1 MSHLERCYNIA
12 DLRGMA
18 RRRLP
23 KGVFE
28 YLDRGSEDELAL
40 AHNRRAFDRLKFKT
54 RVLVDLGSLNT
65 EVDLLGGPSAL
76 PLGIA
81 PTGMAGLCSYEG
93 ELALAKAAA
102 QAGVPFTLATGS
114 ITSMEK
120 IAAEAG
126 GRLWFQLYMWK
137 EEELSY
143 QLVQRAKDA
152 GFEALVVTVDFALG
166 NNREYNQRNGFSIP
180 FRISPRSV
188 MDMCLHPRWLLSVL
202 GRYLTSTGMP
212 RHENYPAKYQ
222 HRISSGTGQA
232 KPMRHSSMTWRD
244 IARLREFWPGK
255 LIVKGILRAEDAIL
269 AVENGADAVVVSNH
283 GGRNLDSSVAS
294 IDALPEVVSAVGHR
308 ATVILDSG
316 IRRGSDIA
324 KALALGADSVLIG
337 RATLYG
343 VAAGGQAGAEHA
355 LAILRT
361 ELRKTMGYLGCKTI
375 SDLCPELFEATTAMR
390 VNDEAPPLCRTAI
403 VQPPPGSRRG
413 TSRT

>member
-1 MSHLERCYNIA
+1 MSHLEQCYNIA
-12 DLRGMA
+12 DLREVA
-18 RRRLP
+18 QRRLP

-28 YLDRGSEDELAL
+28 YLDRGSEDEVAL
-40 AHNRRAFDRLKFKT
+40 AHNRRAYDRLKLRT
-54 RVLVDLGSLNT
+54 RVLVDLGNLNT

-76 PLGIA
+76 PLAIA
-81 PTGMAGLCSYEG
+81 PTGIAGLCSYEG

-143 QLVQRAKDA
+143 QLVQRAIDA

-188 MDMCLHPRWLLSVL
+188 MDMCRHPRWLVTVL
-202 GRYLTSTGMP
+202 GRYLTTTGMP
-212 RHENYPAKYQ
+212 RNENYPAKYQ
-222 HRISSGTGQA
+222 HRITSGTDQA
-232 KPMRHSSMTWRD
+232 TPMRHSSMTWKD
-244 IARLREFWPGK
+244 IARLRDFWPGK
-255 LIVKGILRAEDAIL
+255 LIVKGILRAEDALL
-269 AVENGADAVVVSNH
+269 AVESGADAVVVSNH
-283 GGRNLDSSVAS
+283 GGRNLDSSIAS
-294 IDALPEVVSAVGHR
+294 IDALPEIVSAVGHR

-343 VAAGGQAGAEHA
+343 VSAGGQAGAERA
-355 LAILRT
+355 LAILRS
-361 ELRKTMGYLGCKTI
+361 ELRKTMGYVGCKTV
-375 SDLCPELFEATTAMR
+375 SDLCPELFEGSIATP
-390 VNDEAPPLCRTAI
+390 VNGGVFMATDRDERAEN
-403 VQPPPGSRRG
+403 GK
-413 TSRT
+413 